1 MIGASMNDT
10 RRAAFALCLAACVP
24 GWAGRLDVAAPRQRL
39 FGAQP

>member
-10 RRAAFALCLAACVP
+10 RRAALAVCLAASVP
-24 GWAGRLDVAAPRQRL
+24 GWAGRLDVPAPLQLL